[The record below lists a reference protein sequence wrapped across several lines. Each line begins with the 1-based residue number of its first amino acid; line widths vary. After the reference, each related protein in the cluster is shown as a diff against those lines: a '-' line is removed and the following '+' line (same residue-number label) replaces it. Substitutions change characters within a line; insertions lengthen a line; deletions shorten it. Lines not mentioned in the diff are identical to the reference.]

1 MKIKQKPIYDLSL
14 RLKIAVGYGLLVLLF
29 GAVVWIVWS
38 SKRQIVRLNRTE
50 QTIQEKRKTV
60 NRTFEQLLDLSFS
73 DDLLLSGDTA
83 TLSAYRDKRLAA
95 VATLG
100 ELKTYY
106 PSAAL
111 VLPLYVVAIN
121 PAEGIST
128 FIPEK
133 RNN

>member
-1 MKIKQKPIYDLSL
+1 MKTKQKPIYDLSL

-38 SKRQIVRLNRTE
+38 SKRQLVRLNRTV

-83 TLSAYRDKRLAA
+83 ALSAYRDKRLAA

-106 PSAAL
+106 SSAAQ
-111 VLPLYVVAIN
+111 PRM
-121 PAEGIST
+121 
-128 FIPEK
+128 K
-133 RNN
+133 R